1 VKVGE
6 FIQNITG
13 GKDFTVL
20 REEGYIEEQD
30 ILGKDEILDRRT
42 VARLMHIYMK
52 KYLGLKDPTDISQ
65 AYCLRDL
72 FDCRIC
78 AQHIAVMYVLGI
90 MKAVKINDFMIFDS
104 FAKVEEQEADNYI
117 KMMLHRSNMMK
128 IL

>member
-1 VKVGE
+1 MKVGE

-13 GKDFTVL
+13 GKDFSVL
-20 REEGYIEEQD
+20 REEGYIE
-30 ILGKDEILDRRT
+30 G
-42 VARLMHIYMK
+42 LMHIYMK